1 MVEYPLSL
9 VLFYFE
15 QIHSFKIT
23 NKSKTPDYIFLF
35 KNQELP
41 VMIPNQKM
49 LNESIIVEIL
59 DQAKIPKVIFMDGLS
74 TLQQFAREKKIIIN

>member
-41 VMIPNQKM
+41 VIA
-49 LNESIIVEIL
+49 E
-59 DQAKIPKVIFMDGLS
+59 
-74 TLQQFAREKKIIIN
+74 